1 MKSNT
6 KIVSKFKKQNEK
18 QEYKRIS
25 CAEVLCAM
33 DCLMHHL
40 SERSDRDQG
49 GSQALEDWMFSAVPN
64 NDKWKLMRTDKT
76 RKSFYYKIVKD
87 ITPSTFEM
95 IVMLFANF
103 VKDKCFDV
111 RYNPGAFL

>member
-1 MKSNT
+1 MKSNS
-6 KIVSKFKKQNEK
+6 KIISETKKQVAYN
-18 QEYKRIS
+18 RLS
-25 CAEVLCAM
+25 CAEILCAM

-40 SERSDRDQG
+40 NDDNGQD
-49 GSQALEDWMFSAVPN
+49 LEDWMFSAIPA

-76 RKSFYYKIVKD
+76 RKNFYYNIVKD
-87 ITPSTFEM
+87 MSPSSFEM

-111 RYNPGAFL
+111 RYNPRAFL